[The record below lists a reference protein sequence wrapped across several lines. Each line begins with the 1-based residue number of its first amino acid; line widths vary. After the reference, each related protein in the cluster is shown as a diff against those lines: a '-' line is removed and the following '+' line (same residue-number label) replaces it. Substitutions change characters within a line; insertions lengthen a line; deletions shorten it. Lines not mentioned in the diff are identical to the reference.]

1 MEILGGGAESLIIIS
16 PKTRQK
22 YNKENRKSLIT
33 KDFRFLLRDSVGIRQ
48 NHALSGGI
56 GCFTGR
62 NNVI

>member
-1 MEILGGGAESLIIIS
+1 MDIPIS

-22 YNKENRKSLIT
+22 YNEENRKSLSV

-56 GCFTGR
+56 GYFTRR
-62 NNVI
+62 NNVV